1 MPVRQLAALLI
12 LASFAAYGQ
21 APLDNAAIGKLV
33 KDGVAEPTIVAMID
47 HRPGRYALSSDDMVA
62 LKRAGVSDKILA
74 AMIVRNAA
82 AIQSTAPVALALHD
96 GAPIRL
102 RLARDLTFTN
112 VKPGEMADFE
122 ILDDLRID
130 GLLVIAHGVRVSAS
144 ISEAEPKTRMGRGG
158 KLGVNLDSI
167 PLLNGAKVAIRA
179 AKESQAP
186 GTTESTGVATA
197 AADMVRPAAPTLLFA
212 YGKGEAFPAGTA
224 IAVYIDGEF
233 KLDPARF
240 LVDIGFTSNPPGALV
255 TMYGAPVGRTP
266 FTTRLAPGTYQAV
279 FSADGYR
286 DFTQGI
292 TVGPGY
298 STTVH
303 AAFAPQTS
311 RE

>member
-12 LASFAAYGQ
+12 LACFAAYGQ
-21 APLDNAAIGKLV
+21 APLDNATIGKLV
-33 KDGVAEPTIVAMID
+33 KDGVAESTIVAMID
-47 HRPGRYALSSDDMVA
+47 QQPGRYALSSDDMIA

-82 AIQSTAPVALALHD
+82 ANQSTAPVALALHD
-96 GAPIRL
+96 GTPIRL

-112 VKPGEMADFE
+112 IKPGEMADFE

-130 GLLVIAHGVRVSAS
+130 NLLVIAHGVRVTAT
-144 ISEAEPKTRMGRGG
+144 ITEAEPKTRMGRGG
-158 KLGVNLDSI
+158 KLGVNLDGI
-167 PLLNGAKVAIRA
+167 PLLNGVKVAIRA
-179 AKESQAP
+179 AQQGQAR
-186 GTTESTGVATA
+186 GSTQASGGA
-197 AADMVRPAAPTLLFA
+197 AADMVRPVGPTLLFA
-212 YGKGEAFPAGTA
+212 YGKGEAFPAGTG

-266 FTTRLAPGTYQAV
+266 FTTRLAPGAYQAV

-286 DFTQGI
+286 DLTQGI
-292 TVGPGY
+292 TVGQGH
-298 STTVH
+298 STSVH
-303 AAFAPQTS
+303 AAFAPKK
-311 RE
+311 